1 MIEMLKK
8 AILSFCS
15 FASII
20 SLAFITGLPIW
31 ARILIVVFGV
41 GCLAYLLWSDYA
53 SQRDKLF
60 VCKSEE
66 ETQEYMKKWIKNQGK
81 VCVMSRDL
89 SWVNTDIEE
98 VMKTKK
104 GSLRIFAQQETEL
117 TKRLRASGVDV
128 RFYGCYNF
136 EPKTRF
142 TIIRYNRPDKQIAI
156 ANTVARGKKLAYEHT
171 IYQTDIKG
179 DMKDTWIVSLADDL
193 VGLCDI
199 ICEREDEDAEEDGA
213 AQ

>member
-156 ANTVARGKKLAYEHT
+156 ANTVARGKNLPMSTRSTKRISKE
-171 IYQTDIKG
+171 I
-179 DMKDTWIVSLADDL
+179 
-193 VGLCDI
+193 
-199 ICEREDEDAEEDGA
+199 
-213 AQ
+213 